1 MSSKTLPVII
11 VGGGPVGLMAAH
23 ICNKL
28 GLDFVLLE
36 QYHSV
41 TPDIGACIG
50 LWAPSLRVL
59 DQLGLWDA
67 FNPQVKPMFDKISFT
82 QEGSIIHSGS
92 IFSVNEKRC
101 YTHPNPLD
109 DTR

>member
-23 ICNKL
+23 IFDKL
-28 GLDFVLLE
+28 GLDYVLLE
-36 QYHSV
+36 QYHTL

-50 LWAPSLRVL
+50 MWPPSLRII

-67 FNPQVKPMFDKISFT
+67 FDPQVNPMYNKISYT
-82 QEGSIIHSGS
+82 QEGSLIHSGS
-92 IFSVNEKRC
+92 IFSVNEKRYYHHSFLSNETC
-101 YTHPNPLD
+101 
-109 DTR
+109 

>member
-23 ICNKL
+23 IFNKL
-28 GLDFVLLE
+28 GLDFILLE

-41 TPDIGACIG
+41 TPNIGACIG
-50 LWAPSLRVL
+50 MWAPSLRIL

-67 FNPQVKPMFDKISFT
+67 FDPQVNPMHDRTIFT
-82 QEGSIIHSGS
+82 QEGSIIHSSS

-101 YTHPNPLD
+101 YTHSNPLY
-109 DTR
+109 DTL

>member
-23 ICNKL
+23 IFDKL
-28 GLDFVLLE
+28 GLDYLLLE
-36 QYHSV
+36 QYHSL

-50 LWAPSLRVL
+50 MWAPSLRII

-67 FNPQVKPMFDKISFT
+67 FEPHVNKVSNKISFT
-82 QEGSIIHSGS
+82 QEGKVIHSGS

-101 YTHPNPLD
+101 CSHCFS
-109 DTR
+109 